1 LRGFRVC
8 DLNITGTKCLILYF
22 MSTDTRV
29 LDISQ
34 QGLISLRAPIPEQEE
49 SVEVQQEE
57 ESSLESEEDEALPVT
72 GITAATTSVTASIQ
86 FIQVSEIEPAPF
98 EEGAEW
104 VERPDTTGHTE
115 PRDLHEEAAPVAE
128 EVIFIYITFHL
139 ISV

>member
-1 LRGFRVC
+1 
-8 DLNITGTKCLILYF
+8 
-22 MSTDTRV
+22 MHADTRL

-34 QGLISLRAPIPEQEE
+34 QALISPRAPTPEPEE

-57 ESSLESEEDEALPVT
+57 ESSLESGAEEVPPVT
-72 GITAATTSVTASIQ
+72 GIPTATSSITASIQ

-115 PRDLHEEAAPVAE
+115 PRDLHEEAAPVAKG
-128 EVIFIYITFHL
+128 VYLYTYFSL